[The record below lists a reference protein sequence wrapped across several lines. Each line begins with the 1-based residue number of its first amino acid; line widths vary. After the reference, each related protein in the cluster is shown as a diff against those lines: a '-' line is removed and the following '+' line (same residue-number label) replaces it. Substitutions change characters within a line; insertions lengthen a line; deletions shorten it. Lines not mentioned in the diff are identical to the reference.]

1 VEPGGEGNAN
11 SRRKFGRDVSPIVR
25 WGAAGIILLSV
36 AGEAAASGGLWC
48 DVDDRSAQ
56 IELQGGV
63 THGMGGPLFSFTGKV
78 DARDGS
84 TPDDLRTTMF
94 ERSHVAQYW
103 LDGKELRL
111 LLYRERAA
119 DKAHGY
125 VELTILAKANDED
138 SYEGRYEL
146 EVFDAD
152 ASSEGKTWTYEGKIS
167 CGAE

>member
-1 VEPGGEGNAN
+1 MRALAAAIL
-11 SRRKFGRDVSPIVR
+11 VS
-25 WGAAGIILLSV
+25 AAS
-36 AGEAAASGGLWC
+36 EAAASGALWC
-48 DVDDRSAQ
+48 DAEDGTAS
-56 IELQGGV
+56 IEIQGGV
-63 THGMGGPLFSFTGKV
+63 TRGMGGPLFSFAGKV
-78 DARDGS
+78 SARDAS
-84 TPDDLRTTMF
+84 IPEDLRATAF

-125 VELTILAKANDED
+125 VELTILTQGIDES

-152 ASSEGKTWTYEGKIS
+152 ATSEGKRWDYAGKIV
-167 CGAE
+167 CGVE